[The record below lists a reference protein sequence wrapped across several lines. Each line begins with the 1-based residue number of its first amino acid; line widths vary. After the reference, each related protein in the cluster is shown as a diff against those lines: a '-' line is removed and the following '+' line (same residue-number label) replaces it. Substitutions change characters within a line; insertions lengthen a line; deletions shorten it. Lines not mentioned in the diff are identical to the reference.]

1 MSPESQNVSPE
12 TWTRVIEQASRG
24 NARHLIELLCT
35 EGAWPDT
42 EDMRARV
49 LVVLMLGPWKRYR
62 EAFLKRLTAR
72 EDAFEAGAAELQRM
86 CMQGR
91 RGAPWEGSS
100 GKPEVL
106 NEFHRSMVR
115 VLYAV
120 LRERDRRLE
129 QDIGEE
135 IRSEQDIREEIRR
148 AFALEEISEDTLRR
162 ILKADK
168 PG

>member
-1 MSPESQNVSPE
+1 M
-12 TWTRVIEQASRG
+12 RVIEQASRG
-24 NARHLIELLCT
+24 DPRHLIELLCT

-49 LVVLMLGPWKRYR
+49 LVVLMLGPWPRYR
-62 EAFLKRLTAR
+62 EAFLERLNAR

-91 RGAPWEGSS
+91 RGAPWVGSS
-100 GKPEVL
+100 GKPAVL
-106 NEFHRSMVR
+106 NEFHRAMVR
-115 VLYAV
+115 LWYAA
-120 LRERDRRLE
+120 LRADYPDKPER
-129 QDIGEE
+129 
-135 IRSEQDIREEIRR
+135 DIREEIRS
-148 AFALEEISEDTLRR
+148 AFALEEISEDTLRS